1 MPVSTLH
8 WSPFNEHIFLS
19 ASADW
24 RVMLWDDRLQRSI
37 VTLDYG
43 TVCNLGASQSPLFPN
58 ILPD

>member
-1 MPVSTLH
+1 MPVNTLH

-24 RVMLWDDRLQRSI
+24 RVMVWDDRLQHSI

-43 TVCNLGASQSPLFPN
+43 TVRV
-58 ILPD
+58 